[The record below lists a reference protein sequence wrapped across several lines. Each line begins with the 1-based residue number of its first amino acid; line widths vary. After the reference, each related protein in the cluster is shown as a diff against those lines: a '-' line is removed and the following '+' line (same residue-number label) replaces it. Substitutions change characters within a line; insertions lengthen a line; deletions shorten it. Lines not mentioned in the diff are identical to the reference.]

1 MNDSPLAAA
10 QTKPDRKGRP
20 PGAGWIGL
28 AMIVLGVFGALR
40 HSRLHRDAMDCR
52 DEPIFPREGMPPLD
66 TDCSGQ
72 CWRM

>member
-1 MNDSPLAAA
+1 
-10 QTKPDRKGRP
+10 
-20 PGAGWIGL
+20 
-28 AMIVLGVFGALR
+28 MIVLGVFGALR